1 MISRSV
7 SAQPGDASTSLTPF
21 QKKVWLLSAL
31 GIFMDGFDLF
41 ILAVALPLILTQ
53 FSASPLMI
61 GTLGAAAVFGAMFG
75 AILGGRGADRFGR
88 KLLFK
93 IDMGVFLVG
102 ALLSAFAPSLGFL
115 IFARFLL
122 GIGVG
127 ADYPIA
133 ASYIAE
139 FMPAAMRGRRLVGAF
154 AFQAVGMLVGA
165 LLGIGLLITFKS
177 DWVWRLMLGAG
188 TIPALV
194 ILVFRR
200 GMPESER
207 WERAGAA
214 EVSPSVR
221 DLFSRVLRRKTVLAT
236 VPWFLMDICLYG
248 VGVFTP
254 TILAILNLTGQT
266 SVIRKDIASS
276 EGAAFLDLFLIVG
289 FGLAIWLVD
298 RAGRIRLQIIGFAGC
313 AVGLALLTG
322 LTFTNSCGP
331 LKALVFL
338 GFAIFNLSVNAGPNS
353 ATFLL
358 AAELYPTSVRATG
371 HGFASATGKLGA
383 AFGILLLPLL
393 ITSIG
398 LGWTMAIL
406 TLAALAGL
414 IVTTVFGVETRGD
427 LDQAEAVA

>member
-1 MISRSV
+1 
-7 SAQPGDASTSLTPF
+7 
-21 QKKVWLLSAL
+21 
-31 GIFMDGFDLF
+31 
-41 ILAVALPLILTQ
+41 
-53 FSASPLMI
+53 
-61 GTLGAAAVFGAMFG
+61 MFG